1 LIFYVSLLKE
11 AVGTAGTSTE
21 EIEPEHEPDVFD
33 VERILDSRVNNKGK
47 TEYLVKW
54 LD

>member
-1 LIFYVSLLKE
+1 MIFHVLLLKK
-11 AVGTAGTSTE
+11 AIGAANSSTK
-21 EIEPEHEPDVFD
+21 EIKPEHELDVFD
-33 VERILDSRVNNKGK
+33 MERILDSKVNNKGK

>member
-1 LIFYVSLLKE
+1 MIFHVLLLKE
-11 AVGTAGTSTE
+11 AVGAADSSIE
-21 EIEPEHEPDVFD
+21 EIELEHKPDIFD
-33 VERILDSRVNNKGK
+33 VDRILDSKVNNKGR